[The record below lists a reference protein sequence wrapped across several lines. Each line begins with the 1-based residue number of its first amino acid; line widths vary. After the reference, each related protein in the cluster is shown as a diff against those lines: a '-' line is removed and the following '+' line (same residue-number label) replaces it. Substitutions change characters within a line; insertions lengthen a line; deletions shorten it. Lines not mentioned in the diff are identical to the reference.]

1 MRTSSLDLYRQV
13 LFPSLVAGVRI
24 AGLFH
29 PRIREAFEARRGWQ
43 KTAVFGSP
51 AGDRI
56 RIHVHVASAGELEQA
71 LGIRS
76 AFERIRQDVYWS
88 VSFSSPSGRR
98 HLDNRSEKF
107 DTVSYLPLDRQSE
120 VGKFLDLV
128 RPDAILFIR
137 YDLWP
142 IFVEESRS
150 RGIPMMLACG
160 TIGEGRLQTPLIRT
174 LTRGTLA
181 SLTRISAVSAD
192 EAERLRR
199 AAPGVPVQIDG
210 DARLDR
216 VFDRGARGV
225 PAEVDLVRSW
235 IAGRQ
240 AIVLGSTWPQDE
252 ELWAGVEIP
261 EGTVLVIVPHHVDP
275 EHIADL
281 RGRFDSNVLLSEFQS
296 DVAGEQSSLRE
307 KVLIIDALGLLAD
320 LYRLGLL
327 AWVGGGFGEGVHSV
341 AEPAA
346 AGLPVLA
353 GPRIERSRDAVALE
367 RNGGLRVIRDA
378 TGLRGAISD
387 LLPGGKERSTAERA
401 VAEWVGRER
410 GGASRIAEALSEM
423 IDRVVTGRRETQRS
437 ENTAGGYR

>member
-1 MRTSSLDLYRQV
+1 MSTSSLDLYRQV
-13 LFPSLVAGVRI
+13 LFPTLVAGVRI

-29 PRIREAFEARRGWQ
+29 PRIREAFEARRRWRQ
-43 KTAVFGSP
+43 TAVFGSP
-51 AGDRI
+51 EGDRI

-76 AFERIRQDVYWS
+76 AFERIRGDVYWS
-88 VSFSSPSGRR
+88 ISFSSPSGRR
-98 HLDNRSEKF
+98 HLDNRSEEF
-107 DTVSYLPLDRQSE
+107 ETVSYLPLDRHSE
-120 VGKFLDLV
+120 VGKFLDVV
-128 RPDAILFIR
+128 RPDVILFIR

-181 SLTRISAVSAD
+181 SLTRISAVSSV

-199 AAPGVPVQIDG
+199 AAPGIPVQVDG

-216 VFDRGARGV
+216 VFDRGDRPP
-225 PAEVDLVRSW
+225 PAEVDRVRSW
-235 IAGRQ
+235 LAGRP
-240 AIVLGSTWPQDE
+240 AMVLGSTWPKDE
-252 ELWAGVEIP
+252 ELWSGTEIP
-261 EGTVLVIVPHHVDP
+261 EGTVLVIVPHHVDS
-275 EHIADL
+275 EHVADL
-281 RGRFDSNVLLSEFQS
+281 RSRFERNVLLSELQS
-296 DVAGEQSSLRE
+296 DSSGEGRARGAT
-307 KVLIIDALGLLAD
+307 VLIVDALGLLAD
-320 LYRLGLL
+320 LYCLGLL

-353 GPRIERSRDAVALE
+353 GTRIERSPDAVALE
-367 RNGGLRVIRDA
+367 AIGGLRVVRDA
-378 TGLRGAISD
+378 AGLAEAVRD
-387 LLPGGKERSTAERA
+387 LLPGGRERRTAERA
-401 VAEWVGRER
+401 VEEWVGRER
-410 GGASRIAEALSEM
+410 GGASRIAEVLSDM
-423 IDRVVTGRRETQRS
+423 IDRNVTGRREFQRS

>member
-29 PRIREAFEARRGWQ
+29 QRIREAFEARRGWQ
-43 KTAVFGSP
+43 KTAVFGNP

-98 HLDNRSEKF
+98 HLDNRSETF

-160 TIGEGRLQTPLIRT
+160 TIGEGRLQTPLVRT

-181 SLTRISAVSAD
+181 SFTRISAVSAV

-216 VFDRGARGV
+216 VFDRGDRGV
-225 PAEVDLVRSW
+225 PGEIDLVRSW
-235 IAGRQ
+235 IAGRPT
-240 AIVLGSTWPQDE
+240 IVLGSTWPQDE

-261 EGTVLVIVPHHVDP
+261 VGTVLVIVPHHVDR

-281 RGRFDSNVLLSEFQS
+281 RRRFESNVLLSELQS
-296 DVAGEQSSLRE
+296 DCSGEQSSLRE
-307 KVLIIDALGLLAD
+307 IVLIVDSLGLLAD

-346 AGLPVLA
+346 TGLPVLA
-353 GPRIERSRDAVALE
+353 GPRIERSPDAVALE
-367 RNGGLRVIRDA
+367 GTGGLRVIRDSA
-378 TGLRGAISD
+378 VLGAAIGD
-387 LLPGGKERSTAERA
+387 LLPGGKERGTAERA
-401 VAEWVGRER
+401 VAEWVSRER

-423 IDRVVTGRRETQRS
+423 IDRVVTGRREAQRS
-437 ENTAGGYR
+437 ENSAGGYR